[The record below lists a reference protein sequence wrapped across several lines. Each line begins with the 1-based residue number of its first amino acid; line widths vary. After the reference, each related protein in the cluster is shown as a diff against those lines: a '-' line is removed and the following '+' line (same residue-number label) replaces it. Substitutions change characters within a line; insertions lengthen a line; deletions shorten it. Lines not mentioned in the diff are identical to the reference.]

1 MSFFKLIRSNRTV
14 GAQSGQGAMSKE
26 EALSARL
33 RLICTS
39 DAGTQGKEGAD
50 V

>member
-1 MSFFKLIRSNRTV
+1 MSFLNLIRSNRTV

-26 EALSARL
+26 ESLSVRL

-39 DAGTQGKEGAD
+39 DAGTPGKEGAD
-50 V
+50 D